1 MQGRAPALPGWRMD
15 ERELR
20 ELVRAVVVGAMSD
33 TSPGT
38 ASDAAGVIPALKDRT
53 TPPEDLRLAKK
64 AAVWIGAGLP
74 IPPALQSWRPVG
86 DRAFYL
92 GRTPARLGVGSAGVR
107 YRTETILRFLADHAT
122 ARDAVASVVDPA
134 VVASLGLVP
143 LHSAARDRT
152 QFLRRPDL
160 GRRLSDDSREVVQKQ
175 GIRGAQVQFVAVDG
189 LSAQALSANLPS
201 ILPRLTAELTRAGV
215 RMGTP
220 FVVTLGRVVCADE
233 IARLTDAEVLCL
245 LVGERPGLKTAESMG
260 AYVTYM
266 KVRSFNE
273 AMRNV
278 ISNIHAGGLPC
289 EEAVPAIVAN
299 VLRALRD
306 KRTGVDANG

>member
-1 MQGRAPALPGWRMD
+1 MD

-20 ELVRAVVVGAMSD
+20 ELVRAVVEGAMAESAGGSATRTGSAPAALRD
-33 TSPGT
+33 RSVSP
-38 ASDAAGVIPALKDRT
+38 DDIK
-53 TPPEDLRLAKK
+53 LAKK
-64 AAVWIGAGLP
+64 AAAWMGAGLP
-74 IPPALQSWRPVG
+74 IPPALQRWHAVG

-92 GRTPARLGVGSAGVR
+92 GKTPARLGVGSAGVR
-107 YRTETILRFLADHAT
+107 YRTETILKFLSDHAA

-143 LHSAARDRT
+143 LVSAAKDRT

-160 GRRLSDDSREVVQKQ
+160 GRKLSDASRELVLKQ
-175 GIRGAQVQFVAVDG
+175 GIRGPQVQFVAVDG
-189 LSAQALSANLPS
+189 LSATALSVNLPHMVPLLNQEMARS
-201 ILPRLTAELTRAGV
+201 GV

-220 FVVTLGRVVCADE
+220 YVVTLGRVLCADE
-233 IARLTDAEVLCL
+233 VARLTGAEVLCL

-266 KVRSFNE
+266 KVRNFNE

-278 ISNIHAGGLPC
+278 ISNIHAGGLPPT
-289 EEAVPAIVAN
+289 EAVPAIVAN

-306 KRTGVDANG
+306 KRTGVDANV